1 MITQHGLKLCLLY
14 FAVFS
19 AAFTFIVPAFEAP
32 DEAGHVSY
40 INFLQKHQS
49 LPNQLTDS
57 LKEPL
62 QGHQPPLYYLAL
74 YSINYVFDSDK
85 PIEYKLT
92 PNPLH
97 VWNNGTN
104 QHVPCYMHSDAT
116 GNPQNFFYVF
126 RVISILFG
134 MLNLFFIYKI
144 ALLVLKDEKL
154 ALLPVIF
161 TATLPQFAFI
171 SGMINNDN
179 PVNLFSTISIF
190 YLLKIFNESEN
201 IKNYILAGLAL
212 GLGIISKKTIYFIIP
227 VLIIEFIIILMSKQT
242 MNRKKV
248 IFGAVFL
255 FIAALLLAS
264 EYLFHNLSAY
274 HELVGLREEFSTFG
288 KLDSH
293 GIFSYYFIDPFSH
306 EFFKS
311 FIGYPGLMNVLLPK
325 FLYIFY
331 ASLFIAGILFLLIR
345 VRKIIA
351 QHRGAII
358 LILSIISCMAGIIYF
373 NTLLS
378 QFQGRFL
385 FPVISAVSVLLV
397 IGLREFTCMFKSSR
411 LQPYLGFG
419 LIIAFVI
426 ADIISIIVTYN
437 FYFTPSQYGL

>member
-1 MITQHGLKLCLLY
+1 MLY

-32 DEAGHVSY
+32 DETGHVSY
-40 INFLQKHQS
+40 INFLQKHRS

-74 YSINYVFDSDK
+74 YSIDYVFDSDNQ
-85 PIEYKLT
+85 IDYKLT

-97 VWNNGTN
+97 VWNNGKN
-104 QHVPCYMHSDAT
+104 QHVPYYMHTDPSGA
-116 GNPQNFFYVF
+116 PQNFFYVF
-126 RVISILFG
+126 RVISILLG

-154 ALLPVIF
+154 ALLPVIL
-161 TATLPQFAFI
+161 TATLPQFAFM
-171 SGMINNDN
+171 SGVVNNDN
-179 PVNLFSTISIF
+179 LVNLFSTVSIF
-190 YLLKIFNESEN
+190 YLLKIFNEPEN

-212 GLGIISKKTIYFIIP
+212 GLGVITKKTIYFIFP
-227 VLIIEFIIILMSKQT
+227 VIVIEFIIVMMSKQT
-242 MNRKKV
+242 MNKKKV
-248 IFGAVFL
+248 IFGAAFL
-255 FIAALLLAS
+255 FIAALLIAS
-264 EYLFHNLSAY
+264 EYLFHNISAY

-325 FLYIFY
+325 VLYVFFAAVFILGIF
-331 ASLFIAGILFLLIR
+331 FLLIR
-345 VRKIIA
+345 FRKIII
-351 QHRGAII
+351 QYGGAII

-385 FPVISAVSVLLV
+385 FPVISAVSVMLI
-397 IGLREFTCMFKSSR
+397 IGLREFAGMLKSSR
-411 LQPYLGFG
+411 LQSYLGFG
-419 LIIAFVI
+419 LIFALVI
-426 ADIISIIVTYN
+426 ADIISIIITYN